1 MTAKACE
8 AATRTVTAVA
18 PCSVSR
24 FRRCREASNRAAR
37 DDESSQRLHILD
49 VVGQHLAA
57 GLKRPD
63 ALRSAGICSST
74 WRNWRRWQQAAAPP
88 LANRGRRPRCALPA
102 ERQAATRFLVEHG
115 SQVPV
120 HALREH
126 LPAVARAELADLR
139 RRYRDI
145 CRWRLDRFRGRLV
158 WKHVGAVWA
167 IDFTEPKEYI
177 GGTDRW
183 ILAIRDLASGYQLAW
198 LSCTQATAEGVV
210 KVLRAL
216 FLQHGAPLVLKSDN
230 GCQFIAQMTLLL
242 LVEWHVVPLFNPPRR
257 PAYNGGLERTHP
269 ILKGY
274 TAAAAQAQGRPAAL
288 LPEDLETGRINANR
302 FTRKRGPKGPTADDM
317 WCDRPP
323 ITDELRS
330 AFQATVQVERLRA
343 RAARGLDPQAALP
356 HYQQAAVDRE
366 AIRDALT
373 EHDLLEIKRKHC
385 QPKAQKPAGD
395 PDVPS
400 SASASTGGPAL
411 PDSSS
416 LAAETIPVRP
426 ENESAPFEPAPLAL
440 PLSEPQSPQRAL
452 QESCTSLAHV
462 ASTSCRITSAPAV
475 PSCIQHGSTRAGP
488 AHGEPGQSQ
497 TLRRLITPLI
507 NLLRRVKIR

>member
-8 AATRTVTAVA
+8 AATRGEVVA
-18 PCSVSR
+18 ASCSVSR

-37 DDESSQRLHILD
+37 DAESSHRLHVLD
-49 VVGQHLAA
+49 VVSQVLAT
-57 GLKRPD
+57 GLKRSV
-63 ALRSAGICSST
+63 ALEAAGISRGT
-74 WRNWRRWQQAAAPP
+74 WRNWRRWRQVAAPP

-102 ERQAATRFLVEHG
+102 ERQAALQFLKQYG
-115 SQVPV
+115 SQLPV

-126 LPAVARAELADLR
+126 LPAVARAELVDLK
-139 RRYRDI
+139 RRYRHI

-242 LVEWHVVPLFNPPRR
+242 LLEWHVVPLFNPPRR

-274 TAAAAQAQGRPAAL
+274 TAAAAQAQGRPVAL

-302 FTRKRGPKGPTADDM
+302 FTRKLGPKGPTAEEM
-317 WCDRPP
+317 WRDRPP

-366 AIRDALT
+366 AIRDALM
-373 EHDLLEIKRKHC
+373 EHDLLEIKRKRC
-385 QPKAQKPAGD
+385 QPKAQQPAEE

-400 SASASTGGPAL
+400 SASALIDLSPLA
-411 PDSSS
+411 DSS
-416 LAAETIPVRP
+416 
-426 ENESAPFEPAPLAL
+426 AL
-440 PLSEPQSPQRAL
+440 PLTAPDKQADELEQLDLAPPVPPPCEPHAPRQEP
-452 QESCTSLAHV
+452 QESCRTPAHV
-462 ASTSCRITSAPAV
+462 ASTSCRITLAPVV

-488 AHGEPGQSQ
+488 AHGEPGQSP

-507 NLLRRVKIR
+507 NLIRRVKIR